1 MPIRLLFV
9 LILAFA
15 LTGCARQVISRESL
29 LLAER
34 NLAFDAVHEN
44 PQSYV
49 GRTLLVGGA
58 VAETANTPEGTEL
71 EVVQFPLGSDDRPR
85 EQRGSEGRF
94 LARTREFLDPL
105 IYSRGRLVTL
115 VGTVTGTAERRL
127 DGTDY
132 RYPVISIREIY
143 VWRPED
149 PYAQPAVHFGIGVGV
164 GF

>member
-15 LTGCARQVISRESL
+15 LAGCARQVISRESL

-34 NLAFDAVHEN
+34 NLSFGAVHEN

-58 VAETANTPEGTEL
+58 LAETANTPEGTEL

-85 EQRGSEGRF
+85 EQQGSDGRF
-94 LARTREFLDPL
+94 LARTRDFLDPL
-105 IYSRGRLVTL
+105 IYSPGRLVTL
-115 VGTVTGTAERRL
+115 VGTVTGTAKRRL

-132 RYPVISIREIY
+132 RYPVIAIREIY
-143 VWRPED
+143 IWRPED